1 MTQSDKW
8 QRRVCTTRYWQFKDE
23 LKALW
28 GEGDLPAA
36 IGLVFIMPMPAGW
49 SEKKK
54 SLMDGKPHQVKPDG
68 DNLLKAFQ
76 DCLAESDSYIWDV
89 RFTKVWGRSGSIH
102 VYQLEPFMIKMC

>member
-8 QRRVCTTRYWQFKDE
+8 RQRECTTRYWAFKNQ

-36 IGLVFIMPMPAGW
+36 IGLVFIMPMPASW

-54 SLMDGKPHQVKPDG
+54 NLMMGKPHQAKPDI

-76 DCLAESDSYIWDV
+76 DCLAESDSYIWRVDAA
-89 RFTKVWGRSGSIH
+89 KYWGKSGSIEIRE
-102 VYQLEPFMIKMC
+102 LLI